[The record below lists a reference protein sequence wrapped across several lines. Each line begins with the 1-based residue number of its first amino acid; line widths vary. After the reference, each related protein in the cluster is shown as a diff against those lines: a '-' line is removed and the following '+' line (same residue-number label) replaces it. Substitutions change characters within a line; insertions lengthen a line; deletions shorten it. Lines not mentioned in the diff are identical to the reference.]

1 MPLVVNT
8 VHGFYATETDGFLK
22 RAVVYLMEAVAASF
36 SDVELVQSKE
46 DVDVMR
52 RFHIGR
58 RSRTVHL
65 GTGSISRDFDL
76 IPKTMCVNE
85 FVSDWGYPVTQS
97 WSASLGDWSQKR
109 AYLNCSGRGS

>member
-46 DVDVMR
+46 DVDMMR

-58 RSRTVHL
+58 RSRTVHR
-65 GTGSISRDFDL
+65 GTDRSREIS
-76 IPKTMCVNE
+76 T
-85 FVSDWGYPVTQS
+85 
-97 WSASLGDWSQKR
+97 
-109 AYLNCSGRGS
+109 